1 MQIRYH
7 RPLPSLQESVIHHDS
22 TPRKKSHV
30 PGWIGCPAILFV
42 RPRQSA
48 IRSETL
54 CHRLQFNPS
63 LNEELNNGATSR
75 FEAYLLITI
84 S

>member
-1 MQIRYH
+1 MS
-7 RPLPSLQESVIHHDS
+7 PVGSVVLPSS
-22 TPRKKSHV
+22 
-30 PGWIGCPAILFV
+30 LFV
-42 RPRQSA
+42 PRQSA

-54 CHRLQFNPS
+54 CHRLQFSRS

-84 S
+84 SQSCAWICTASSPFQRACLAEGHLT